1 MSFLNNTSVVIDA
14 ILTTKGRQLMARADG
29 SFNITQWALADDEV
43 SYGLY
48 NPNHPSGSAFFGEAI
63 VNLPINEAYP
73 NDSQMLKYKL
83 VTLPAG
89 TSKLPVISIGYDN
102 ITLKQGASLPITPQT
117 LNYLSSGTTY
127 EPSGYV
133 MTIADGRLLS
143 TFTGIGVDI
152 SVLGDPSL
160 NTVSSANVSQT
171 QVGTS
176 FTLVGTTINTL
187 FGTNTTLQSQ
197 LIIIGRD
204 SGARKTVPITI
215 TKNQ

>member
-1 MSFLNNTSVVIDA
+1 M
-14 ILTTKGRQLMARADG
+14 TTKGRQLMARADG

>member
-1 MSFLNNTSVVIDA
+1 
-14 ILTTKGRQLMARADG
+14 MARADG